1 MKAFIIFRDRRTYG
15 QQCVAALLK
24 AGLDP
29 VVVDHGST
37 WEPALDWL
45 DDLQQDGITVLRRGG
60 GHPRG
65 LWTWA
70 PFRELCGMADRYIVT
85 DPDVVPT
92 VSCPPDWPARLS
104 GVLAEYPGYCK
115 AGLGLRTDNLPEH
128 YQRREHVIAWEAQF
142 WQNPVAGG
150 LNPVA
155 GGLYPGIVDTTLAM
169 YLPLGDWPGFGMS
182 ALRTGFPYVAD
193 HLAWHEDLDNLDDE
207 LTYYHEHAEPGI
219 SYWTTRGRSAW
230 GD

>member
-1 MKAFIIFRDRRTYG
+1 VKAFIIFRDRARYA
-15 QQCVAALLK
+15 QLCLSALLT
-24 AGLDP
+24 AGLEP
-29 VVVDHGST
+29 VIVDQGSS
-37 WEPALDWL
+37 WVSALSWL
-45 DDLQQDGITVLRRGG
+45 TGLEKDGIPVLYRGG

-70 PFRELCGMADRYIVT
+70 PFREAAGTADRYVVT
-85 DPDVVPT
+85 DCDVVP
-92 VSCPPDWPARLS
+92 SEDCPPDWPAWLS
-104 GVLAEYPGYCK
+104 KALDEFPGYCK
-115 AGLGLRTDNLPEH
+115 AALGLRTDNLPEH
-128 YQRREHVIAWEAQF
+128 YQRREHVITWEAQF

-150 LNPVA
+150 L
-155 GGLYPGIVDTTLAM
+155 YPGIADTTLAM
-169 YLPLGDWPGFGMS
+169 YLPLSDWPGFGMS

-207 LTYYHEHAEPGI
+207 LTWYHEHAEPGI